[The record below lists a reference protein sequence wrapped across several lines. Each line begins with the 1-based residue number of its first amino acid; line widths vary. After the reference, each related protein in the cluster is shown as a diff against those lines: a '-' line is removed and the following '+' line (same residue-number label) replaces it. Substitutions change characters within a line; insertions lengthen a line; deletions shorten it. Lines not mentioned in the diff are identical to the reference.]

1 MLLWA
6 ILVGVLAWV
15 LVTLLFLGL
24 VYASGDRSRR
34 RARV

>member
-6 ILVGVLAWV
+6 ILLGVLAWA
-15 LVTLLFLGL
+15 LVTLLFLVL
-24 VYASGDRSRR
+24 VYAYGDRSRR

>member
-6 ILVGVLAWV
+6 ILVGVLAWA
-15 LVTLLFLGL
+15 LVTLLFLTL
-24 VYASGDRSRR
+24 VYAYGVRRRR